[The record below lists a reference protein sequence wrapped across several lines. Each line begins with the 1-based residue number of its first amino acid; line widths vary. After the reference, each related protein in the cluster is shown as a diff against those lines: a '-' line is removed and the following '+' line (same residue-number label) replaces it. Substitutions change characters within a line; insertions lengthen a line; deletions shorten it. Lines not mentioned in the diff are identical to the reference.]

1 MADSHCA
8 GNHCGRCCGGMCSG
22 CSSSVLL
29 SKDELEILEEFAQYS
44 FLPVASDED
53 NNPVYREN
61 NTKSETDYALVLSTM
76 QKKGLIQINYD
87 IPLLNYKYRNYHDCE
102 CFWSMALTTLGRYVI
117 DQIENQGI

>member
-76 QKKGLIQINYD
+76 
-87 IPLLNYKYRNYHDCE
+87 
-102 CFWSMALTTLGRYVI
+102 
-117 DQIENQGI
+117 

>member
-1 MADSHCA
+1 MQETIADVAAEECV
-8 GNHCGRCCGGMCSG
+8 SG
-22 CSSSVLL
+22 VAALFCFQRTNLKCWRSL
-29 SKDELEILEEFAQYS
+29 INIP
-44 FLPVASDED
+44 FLPVASDEG

-102 CFWSMALTTLGRYVI
+102 CLGSMALTTLGRYVI